1 MDTMDTHEACRKV
14 DNFFYND
21 DKYTLLIALMF
32 YIWQYFIEFFL
43 SISNLGSNGK
53 TSKVEISDK
62 PCSINDEPGICIFTT
77 ECFKRKGMVLGTC
90 RDGFLFG
97 ACCSIN
103 PNASIQ
109 ADLMPNKADPQV
121 ILNKIDMLIDKLKPT
136 VKVNSSSISS
146 NNSSLS
152 TNNTDSSDSL
162 SGKNTTKLMLAQV
175 DSSNIDSMTHSIVE
189 NVLEHFDSRSY
200 RGIGPLILQSQ

>member
-1 MDTMDTHEACRKV
+1 MCSL
-14 DNFFYND
+14 YNNNN
-21 DKYTLLIALMF
+21 LL
-32 YIWQYFIEFFL
+32 
-43 SISNLGSNGK
+43 ISNLGNNAK

-62 PCSINDEPGICIFTT
+62 PCSINDEPGICVFTT

-109 ADLMPNKADPQV
+109 ADLMPNKADPQL

-136 VKVNSSSISS
+136 VKVNSSSSSS
-146 NNSSLS
+146 NSSS
-152 TNNTDSSDSL
+152 TNNSDSH
-162 SGKNTTKLMLAQV
+162 SNKNTTKLVLAQV
-175 DSSNIDSMTHSIVE
+175 DSGNIDSMTHSIVE
-189 NVLEHFDSRSY
+189 NVLEHFDT
-200 RGIGPLILQSQ
+200 